1 MTYVKEVFAGSG
13 QVWVFGSGHSSLK
26 PDGMTK
32 VTTPPA
38 PAHPC
43 GKCPFFAHSVWQ
55 PARIGWVETL
65 GRSLTRR
72 DYHAGEV
79 VFEQGS
85 PAAGVH
91 CVSRGII
98 ALRTVDRAGQSTL
111 LELAHPGELV
121 GLRAHLGKRPHRTEA
136 RALVASRVCTVWARD
151 ADRVVG
157 GSPLVQGRLLARC
170 IDALDAAQE
179 RIVAATTGSGR
190 AHLVRLLLRLL
201 AGHEALEGGAIK
213 ARLPLSRRDMAAM
226 LGVQPETMSRLFR
239 RLQEDS
245 LLTISGRHVT
255 VPSLGA
261 LAAAAV

>member
-1 MTYVKEVFAGSG
+1 
-13 QVWVFGSGHSSLK
+13 
-26 PDGMTK
+26 MTK

-38 PAHPC
+38 SAHPC
-43 GKCPFFAHSVWQ
+43 GKCAFFAHSVWQ
-55 PARIGWVETL
+55 PARIGWVDTL
-65 GRSLTRR
+65 ERSLTRR

-85 PAAGVH
+85 PPAGVH

-98 ALRTVDRAGQSTL
+98 ALRAVDHAGQSTL
-111 LELAHPGELV
+111 LDLAHPGELV
-121 GLRAHLGKRPHRTEA
+121 GLRAYLAKRPHRTEA

-151 ADRVVG
+151 ADKVVG
-157 GSPLVQGRLLARC
+157 GSPLVQGRLVARC
-170 IDALDAAQE
+170 IDALDSAQD

-190 AHLVRLLLRLL
+190 VRLVQLLLKLL
-201 AGHEALEGGAIK
+201 AGHAAPGGSEIR

-245 LLTISGRHVT
+245 LLSVSGRNVI

>member
-1 MTYVKEVFAGSG
+1 MARPTQAG
-13 QVWVFGSGHSSLK
+13 K
-26 PDGMTK
+26 PDRMTK
-32 VTTPPA
+32 VPTPPA

-43 GKCPFFAHSVWQ
+43 GKCAFFGQSVWQ
-55 PARIGWVETL
+55 PARIGWVDTL

-72 DYHAGEV
+72 DYRPGQV

-85 PAAGVH
+85 PSVGVQ

-98 ALRTVDRAGQSTL
+98 ALRTINHAGQSTL
-111 LELAHPGELV
+111 LDLAHPGELV

-136 RALVASRVCTVWARD
+136 RALVESRVCTVWARD
-151 ADRVVG
+151 ADKVIG

-170 IDALDAAQE
+170 IDALDSAEE
-179 RIVAATTGSGR
+179 RIVAATTGSNR
-190 AHLVRLLLRLL
+190 AQLVRLLLRLL
-201 AGHEALEGGAIK
+201 AGHAVADGGAIK

-239 RLQEDS
+239 RLQEDR
-245 LLTISGRHVT
+245 LLTVSGRNVI

-261 LAAAAV
+261 LAAAA

>member
-1 MTYVKEVFAGSG
+1 
-13 QVWVFGSGHSSLK
+13 
-26 PDGMTK
+26 MTK
-32 VTTPPA
+32 VTTPTV

-43 GKCPFFAHSVWQ
+43 GKCAFFAQSVWQ
-55 PARIGWVETL
+55 PARVGWVDTL

-72 DYHAGEV
+72 DYQPGEV

-85 PAAGVH
+85 PGAGVH

-98 ALRTVDRAGQSTL
+98 ALRTVGHAGNATL
-111 LELAHPGELV
+111 LDLAHPGQLV
-121 GLRAHLGKRPHRTEA
+121 GLRAYLAKRPHRTEA

-151 ADRVVG
+151 ADQVTG
-157 GSPLVQGRLLARC
+157 GSPLVQGRLLSRC

-201 AGHEALEGGAIK
+201 AGQAAPPDGGAIK

-226 LGVQPETMSRLFR
+226 LGVQPETMSRLFH
-239 RLQEDS
+239 RLQEDR
-245 LLTISGRHVT
+245 LLTISGRNVI

-261 LAAAAV
+261 LTAAAG